1 MPKGLI
7 RVPDSVFFDEK
18 RVNAF
23 ERKHPEVVQKSLVKV
38 QDEEVD

>member
-23 ERKHPEVVQKSLVKV
+23 ERKPSEIVKKSLVRV
-38 QDEEVD
+38 QGKEVD

>member
-18 RVNAF
+18 RVGAF
-23 ERKHPEVVQKSLVKV
+23 ERKPHEIVKKSLVKS
-38 QDEEVD
+38 QEKEVD

>member
-23 ERKHPEVVQKSLVKV
+23 ERKPIEVVRKSLVKV
-38 QDEEVD
+38 QEKEVD

>member
-18 RVNAF
+18 RVDAF
-23 ERKHPEVVQKSLVKV
+23 ERKLHESIKKSLVRV
-38 QDEEVD
+38 QDKEVD

>member
-23 ERKHPEVVQKSLVKV
+23 ERKPHEIVRKSLVRV
-38 QDEEVD
+38 QDKEVE